1 VDNNINT
8 APQLSELVPM
18 RALQSE
24 LAHIFPS
31 QGSLD
36 WEVRQHRS
44 EYISGGAIFEVAG
57 RLLAHPPTFK
67 RIALAIG
74 QRRLATRHKPPNG

>member
-1 VDNNINT
+1 MENNNT
-8 APQLSELVPM
+8 GAQLSELVPM
-18 RALQSE
+18 RDLQLE
-24 LAHIFPS
+24 LANIFPS

-36 WEVRQHRS
+36 WEVRQHRR
-44 EYISGGAIFEVAG
+44 EYIDGGAIFELAG

-74 QRRLATRHKPPNG
+74 QRRLAARHAP